1 MKVWITRTRPGAD
14 QTAARLAVLG
24 IDSLIDPVLE
34 VRPLGVTPD
43 LPGYAALAFTSPN
56 GVAAFADLT
65 ADRSLPAFAVGE
77 ATAEALREAGFDRVE
92 AAAGDLEGLAALLI
106 QRRPGPVLAPG
117 PTEPAGDLSAMTA
130 GAGVSVTALPIYET
144 VARRAAEAVAAGNLN
159 AVLVHSAK
167 AARVLAGDAAN
178 RLTGLAVL
186 ALSEACAAPL
196 RGLPVKSI
204 AVAPFP
210 DDASLAR
217 LTADTLS
224 DANP

>member
-1 MKVWITRTRPGAD
+1 MRVWITRTRPGAD
-14 QTAARLAVLG
+14 QTAARLAALG

-34 VRPLGVTPD
+34 VRALDFRVETSGFD
-43 LPGYAALAFTSPN
+43 ALAFTSPN
-56 GVAAFADLT
+56 GVAVFAARC
-65 ADRSLPAFAVGE
+65 ADRGLPVFAVGE
-77 ATAEALREAGFDRVE
+77 ATAAALKQAGFNGVE
-92 AAAGDLEGLAALLI
+92 AAEGDLASLARLLAE
-106 QRRPGPVLAPG
+106 RRPGRVLALG
-117 PTEPAGDLSAMTA
+117 PTEPAGDLAAMAA
-130 GAGVSVTALPIYET
+130 GGAVEVLPIYET
-144 VARRAAEAVAAGNLN
+144 TARRPGEALTTGELAAVMI
-159 AVLVHSAK
+159 HSAK
-167 AARVLAGDAAN
+167 AARAVAMAGH
-178 RLTGLAVL
+178 RLRTLHVL